1 MLLPF
6 HCQVALCI
14 ALLVCSASVTHSQ
27 DERLNDWIGKYPV
40 AVKSNPRRS
49 IYNSPALRPRLLKL
63 LGAKYYRRLA
73 DGYYVMSEIENIDGY
88 LIAEMC
94 EQHNCPASNS
104 FMAVDLRA
112 GDIHVAFY
120 SLGCVE
126 WFHTKGK
133 ANDLPHNVLHKPW
146 WMQGPGIV
154 TKVTETTRRA
164 T

>member
-6 HCQVALCI
+6 HLRVGLCI
-14 ALLVCSASVTHSQ
+14 ALMACSASVALSQ
-27 DERLNDWIGKYPV
+27 GDRLNDWIGKYPV
-40 AVKSNPRRS
+40 VVKSKPRRS
-49 IYNSPALRPRLLKL
+49 IYNSPELRLRLLKL

-73 DGYYVMSEIENIDGY
+73 DGYYVMGKIENIDDY

-94 EQHNCPASNS
+94 EQHNCPASSS

-120 SLGCVE
+120 KLGYVE

-133 ANDLPHNVLHKPW
+133 AKDLPHNVLHKPW

-164 T
+164 P

>member
-1 MLLPF
+1 MP
-6 HCQVALCI
+6 CVAL
-14 ALLVCSASVTHSQ
+14 LLCSASVAQCQGES
-27 DERLNDWIGKYPV
+27 LNDWIGKYPV
-40 AVKSNPRRS
+40 VPRSKPRRS
-49 IYNSPALRPRLLKL
+49 VYNSPALRPQLLKL

-73 DGYYVMSEIENIDGY
+73 NGYYVMGQIENIDGY

-104 FMAVDLRA
+104 FMAVNLQA

-120 SLGCVE
+120 NLGYVE
-126 WFHTKGK
+126 WFHSRGK
-133 ANDLPHNVLHKPW
+133 AKDLPHNVLYKPW
-146 WMQGPGIV
+146 WMQGPGII